1 MTDTV
6 PHPFV
11 PQVVA
16 WRHGGVKSPALRSEA
31 SDRPLGC
38 VAGRALRS
46 ATRGR
51 QRWFRLVPMFL
62 SGRSGVIKVSRKQS
76 SGLSR

>member
-1 MTDTV
+1 MTNTV

-31 SDRPLGC
+31 SDRPRC